1 MKIFRDSSKY
11 FGIVGRPLSHTLSP
25 LLHTSWY
32 EDLSLDCGYLVF
44 PVETLEK
51 KELLSLSKFGVRGL
65 SVTIPHKEIAFLLA
79 DKTDETSQAVKAS
92 NTLIFENGSISAHNT
107 DGIGAVR
114 SVKESFPESLK
125 GKVLLI
131 GSGGS
136 ARGISFTL
144 LKEAGAKDLTI
155 AARNPKTSE
164 ELIGLLSKTSS
175 AKIQSKDLNEVQK
188 DFSEYSLI
196 IHTTPLGMK
205 GKDPGPAIPESC
217 FVEGQIVF
225 DIVYNPLETPLV
237 LGAKKKGAKIVPGTD
252 MLLYQAVEQ
261 FRLFTGVNLSTDLI
275 EKGRSRLLNALGYT

>member
-1 MKIFRDSSKY
+1 M
-11 FGIVGRPLSHTLSP
+11 GQPLSHTLSP
-25 LLHTSWY
+25 LLHSSWY

-51 KELLSLSKFGVRGL
+51 KELLTLSKFGVRGL
-65 SVTIPHKEIAFLLA
+65 SVTIPHKEIAFQLA
-79 DKTDETSQAVKAS
+79 DKTDETSQTVRAS
-92 NTLIFENGSISAHNT
+92 NTLVFENGSISAHNT

-114 SVKESFPESLK
+114 AIHEFFPESLK

-144 LKEAGAKDLTI
+144 LKEASVKDLTI
-155 AARNPKTSE
+155 AARNRITSE
-164 ELIGLLSKTSS
+164 ELTGLLSKVSS
-175 AKIQSKDLNEVQK
+175 SKIQSKDLNEVQK

-217 FVEGQIVF
+217 FREGQVVF
-225 DIVYNPLETPLV
+225 DIVYNPLETTLV
-237 LGAKKKGAKIVPGTD
+237 LGAKKMGAKIVPGTE

-261 FRLFTGVNLSTDLI
+261 FRLFTGVSLSPELI
-275 EKGRSRLLNALGYT
+275 QKGRSRLLKALGYT